1 MKQGGEGLTG
11 GTVLADERGKKK
23 KWEKEQDEMGMYSVV
38 LVPAMNTA
46 TRKGF
51 GPKLQPLIS
60 LYIRFVKTCSCFCK
74 GCGQHSSHQNL
85 DISLE
90 MIVNEDH

>member
-1 MKQGGEGLTG
+1 M
-11 GTVLADERGKKK
+11 LAAERGKKK
-23 KWEKEQDEMGMYSVV
+23 KWEKEQDEMGMCSLV

-51 GPKLQPLIS
+51 RPLLQPLKS
-60 LYIRFVKTCSCFCK
+60 LYIRFVKTCSCSCK
-74 GCGQHSSHQNL
+74 GCGQHSAHQNL
-85 DISLE
+85 DISLD